1 MTLVSG
7 ITGIAKNIIGKHKIP
22 KYLYHITPTKNL
34 ESIKKAGLH
43 MTEDDLYG
51 EGVFMFD
58 MANFLKF
65 WTKKGNKEDYA
76 KELLQYVGRHSTN
89 VSIIRVPT
97 KNLVK
102 KDLSVRRQDKLFNV
116 MNKYD
121 DVDDIYQAYSRKEIS
136 TKLMDEISEGEQAIM
151 ANKFDRKKVPFEYIY
166 PSDIAAKDIEVIGQ
180 TNYDYQKVDVLD
192 IFRNLLKNCKEAMFL
207 GKVI

>member
-34 ESIKKAGLH
+34 ENIKKAGLH

-102 KDLSVRRQDKLFNV
+102 KDLSVRRQDKLFNI

-151 ANKFDRKKVPFEYIY
+151 ANKFDRKKVPLEYIY

>member
-136 TKLMDEISEGEQAIM
+136 TKLMDSNIRRRTS
-151 ANKFDRKKVPFEYIY
+151 YY
-166 PSDIAAKDIEVIGQ
+166 
-180 TNYDYQKVDVLD
+180 
-192 IFRNLLKNCKEAMFL
+192 
-207 GKVI
+207 GKQIR

>member
-1 MTLVSG
+1 MTLASG
-7 ITGIAKNIIGKHKIP
+7 ITSVTKNIIGKHKIP

-34 ESIKKAGLH
+34 ESIKKNGLR

-65 WTKKGNKEDYA
+65 WTKKDSKNAYA
-76 KELLQYVGRHSTN
+76 NELLKYIGKHSTDI
-89 VSIIRVPT
+89 SIIKVPT
-97 KNLVK
+97 KNLTT
-102 KDLSVRRQDKLFNV
+102 KDLAIRRQDKLFDV
-116 MNKYD
+116 VNKYD

-151 ANKFDRKKVPFEYIY
+151 ANKFDRKKVPLEYIY
-166 PSDIAAKDIEVIGQ
+166 PSDISAKDIEVIGQ
-180 TNYDYQKVDVLD
+180 TSYDYTKINIPK
-192 IFRNLLKNCKEAMFL
+192 IFRNLLNNCKEAMFL